1 MPKVTPHVCRHTFCS
16 NMAKSGMN
24 PKTLQKIMGHS
35 DIGVTLNTYTHVGFD
50 DPVKSRKNQHI
61 RRNANMIKILF
72 ICHGNI
78 CRSTMAEYVMKYITD
93 QAGLTDSFYIDSAAT
108 SREEIGNP
116 VHHGTRRKLKEKGI
130 PCGDH
135 RARQMRREEYDK
147 FDYIIGMDSW
157 NIRNINRII
166 GNNDP
171 DNKVFKLLDFTERKG
186 QDIADPWYTGNF
198 DDTYRDVKEGC
209 EALMKD
215 CLLRL

>member
-1 MPKVTPHVCRHTFCS
+1 M
-16 NMAKSGMN
+16 
-24 PKTLQKIMGHS
+24 
-35 DIGVTLNTYTHVGFD
+35 
-50 DPVKSRKNQHI
+50 I
-61 RRNANMIKILF
+61 RILF

-78 CRSTMAEYVMKYITD
+78 CRSTMAEYVMKD
-93 QAGLTDSFYIDSAAT
+93 LVARAGLSSSFYIDSAAT

-116 VHHGTRRKLKEKGI
+116 VHHGTRHKLKEVGI

-135 RARQMRREEYDK
+135 RARQMRASEYDE

-171 DNKVFKLLDFTERKG
+171 DVKVSKLLDFTDRRG
-186 QDIADPWYTGNF
+186 ADIADPWYTGNF
-198 DDTYRDVKEGC
+198 DVTYTDVKEGC
-209 EALMKD
+209 EALLED